1 MLNMKGSDPM
11 AEDNLVT
18 LLDEDGNEVQ
28 FEFLDLEQYQE
39 KEYVILLPAGDTDG
53 EVVILQVEEP
63 DDENEAY
70 IGVDDPDV
78 LEAVFARFKAK
89 FSDEFDFV

>member
-1 MLNMKGSDPM
+1 M

-39 KEYVILLPAGDTDG
+39 KEYVILPAGDTDG
-53 EVVILQVEEP
+53 EVVILQVEEL

>member
-1 MLNMKGSDPM
+1 M

-53 EVVILQVEEP
+53 EVVILQVEEL

-70 IGVDDPDV
+70 TGVDDPDV

>member
-1 MLNMKGSDPM
+1 M

-78 LEAVFARFKAK
+78 LEAVFARVKAK

>member
-1 MLNMKGSDPM
+1 M

-53 EVVILQVEEP
+53 EVVILRVEEP

>member
-1 MLNMKGSDPM
+1 M

-39 KEYVILLPAGDTDG
+39 KDYVILLPAGDTDG
-53 EVVILQVEEP
+53 EVVILQVEEL
-63 DDENEAY
+63 DDENETY
-70 IGVDDPDV
+70 IGVDDPDI

>member
-1 MLNMKGSDPM
+1 M

-18 LLDEDGNEVQ
+18 LLDEDGNEVK

-53 EVVILQVEEP
+53 EVVILQVEEL

>member
-1 MLNMKGSDPM
+1 MKGSDPM

-53 EVVILQVEEP
+53 EVVILQVEEL

>member
-1 MLNMKGSDPM
+1 M

>member
-1 MLNMKGSDPM
+1 M

-63 DDENEAY
+63 DDENETY
-70 IGVDDPDV
+70 TGVDDPDV

>member
-1 MLNMKGSDPM
+1 M

-63 DDENEAY
+63 DDEHEAY

>member
-1 MLNMKGSDPM
+1 M

-53 EVVILQVEEP
+53 EVVILQVEEL

-78 LEAVFARFKAK
+78 LEAVFARFKAE

>member
-1 MLNMKGSDPM
+1 M

-53 EVVILQVEEP
+53 EVVILRVEEP

-89 FSDEFDFV
+89 FSDEFNFV

>member
-1 MLNMKGSDPM
+1 M

-53 EVVILQVEEP
+53 EVVILQVEEL

-70 IGVDDPDV
+70 IGVDDPDI

>member
-1 MLNMKGSDPM
+1 M

-39 KEYVILLPAGDTDG
+39 KEYVILLPAGDTDS

>member
-1 MLNMKGSDPM
+1 M

-63 DDENEAY
+63 NDENEAY

>member
-1 MLNMKGSDPM
+1 M

-53 EVVILQVEEP
+53 EVVILQVEEL

>member
-1 MLNMKGSDPM
+1 M

-89 FSDEFDFV
+89 FSDEFDFG

>member
-1 MLNMKGSDPM
+1 M

-53 EVVILQVEEP
+53 EVVILQVEEL
-63 DDENEAY
+63 DDENETY
-70 IGVDDPDV
+70 IGVDDPDI

>member
-1 MLNMKGSDPM
+1 M

-53 EVVILQVEEP
+53 EVVILQVEEL
-63 DDENEAY
+63 DDENVAY

-78 LEAVFARFKAK
+78 LEAVFARFKAR

>member
-1 MLNMKGSDPM
+1 M

-18 LLDEDGNEVQ
+18 LLDENGNEVQ

>member
-1 MLNMKGSDPM
+1 M

-70 IGVDDPDV
+70 IGVDDPDI

>member
-1 MLNMKGSDPM
+1 M

-18 LLDEDGNEVQ
+18 LLGEDGNEVQ

>member
-1 MLNMKGSDPM
+1 M

-78 LEAVFARFKAK
+78 LEAFFARFKAK
-89 FSDEFDFV
+89 LSDEFDFV

>member
-1 MLNMKGSDPM
+1 MKGSDPM

>member
-1 MLNMKGSDPM
+1 M

-89 FSDEFDFV
+89 FSDEVDFV

>member
-1 MLNMKGSDPM
+1 M

-53 EVVILQVEEP
+53 EVVILQVEEL

-89 FSDEFDFV
+89 FSDEYDFV